1 MKREDSGKNAVMMEN
16 FATNTQINMVVDGCK
31 VKLNFPSKSE
41 GTAVSDVKRMMLGGA
56 AKT

>member
-16 FATNTQINMVVDGCK
+16 SAANTQINMVVDGCK